1 MSDAAK
7 SMMTHD
13 FSGPIHAAQEAAG
26 FDFSYQSSDFFSYS
40 YDAQK
45 KYESRNCWTR
55 ACQEQECLTCGLC
68 RDVRGTSTY
77 TGKGL
82 FSYLNGLTRDPPSTQ
97 ATADDTTHVIVG
109 GTGRFSS
116 VPRPPPNWRGLDES
130 TLDNGEKDGGSGFGA
145 ASTPPDL
152 SLLKVVQLLLS
163 KAAAASAA
171 RCLDES

>member
-1 MSDAAK
+1 
-7 SMMTHD
+7 MMAHD
-13 FSGPIHAAQEAAG
+13 FSGPIHAAQASGADEG
-26 FDFSYQSSDFFSYS
+26 YHFYDFQPLTSNKGWMD
-40 YDAQK
+40 
-45 KYESRNCWTR
+45 KYKASNSWTR
-55 ACQEQECLTCGLC
+55 SYQEQECLTCGVC